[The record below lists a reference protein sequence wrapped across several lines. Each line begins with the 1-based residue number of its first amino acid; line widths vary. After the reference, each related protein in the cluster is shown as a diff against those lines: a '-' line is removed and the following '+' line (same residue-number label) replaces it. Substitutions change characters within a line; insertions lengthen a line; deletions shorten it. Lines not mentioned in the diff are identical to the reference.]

1 MSNLLDEIS
10 GHKVAGLIIDL
21 LSKLRDGIIVI
32 EEFVRFLNMDA
43 TERSKIFGILKRK
56 FTKFLCRVSVPGVSE
71 FTVDEFFRHRADTGP
86 RMYIWEG
93 FQKRILDQMK
103 GMKLSS
109 DPAVLEKSILVKN
122 AWDTEIQSDF
132 KEKPIIPVKK
142 FICWLKTM
150 IEVQPNGEFKED
162 GLDNSGK
169 ANIFNVDLTEIG
181 INEIVAVSVYR
192 VDGVWR
198 MLDFDLDFSDRWFTG
213 LSFFSPATAGN

>member
-1 MSNLLDEIS
+1 
-10 GHKVAGLIIDL
+10 
-21 LSKLRDGIIVI
+21 
-32 EEFVRFLNMDA
+32 
-43 TERSKIFGILKRK
+43 
-56 FTKFLCRVSVPGVSE
+56 
-71 FTVDEFFRHRADTGP
+71 
-86 RMYIWEG
+86 
-93 FQKRILDQMK
+93 
-103 GMKLSS
+103 
-109 DPAVLEKSILVKN
+109 
-122 AWDTEIQSDF
+122 
-132 KEKPIIPVKK
+132 
-142 FICWLKTM
+142 M